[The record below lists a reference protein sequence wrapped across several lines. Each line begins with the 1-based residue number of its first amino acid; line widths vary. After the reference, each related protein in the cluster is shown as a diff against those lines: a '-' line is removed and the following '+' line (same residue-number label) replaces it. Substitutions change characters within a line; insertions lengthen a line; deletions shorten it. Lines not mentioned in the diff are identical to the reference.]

1 MNIGMITGRGTAQ
14 AEGDWRLPM
23 FLSGTE
29 EMTEEAVGRLFGAR
43 LTLSPQRTTAANHLW
58 VTCDAKT
65 MLRYRVNEG
74 WNPKPG
80 LRGRQPKRNLR
91 CCLRGG
97 VGLTFLAG
105 CKKDGEH
112 KAAPPGARIGREK

>member
-65 MLRYRVNEG
+65 MLSYR
-74 WNPKPG
+74 
-80 LRGRQPKRNLR
+80 
-91 CCLRGG
+91 
-97 VGLTFLAG
+97 LTRAG
-105 CKKDGEH
+105 IQNRVC
-112 KAAPPGARIGREK
+112 AAANRSATFDVASEAASG